1 MGFFNSDIVKKEIE
15 EVSLLQEKIY
25 NNVFKFPSMSDNE
38 KLDHIDTLQEL
49 LEKQRV
55 LYTRL
60 SLSDDQ
66 EAIVMKKRIE
76 DSAVMMGM
84 PEGIDMNIIFNNMSR
99 VIENM
104 KDHIDKTGSDV

>member
-25 NNVFKFPSMSDNE
+25 NNVFKFPSMSDSE

-99 VIENM
+99 VIQNM
-104 KDHIDKTGSDV
+104 KENLDRA

>member
-66 EAIVMKKRIE
+66 EAIIMKKRIE

-99 VIENM
+99 VIQNM
-104 KDHIDKTGSDV
+104 KENLDRA